1 MAASKQAV
9 LGIIEPD
16 DLMNAL
22 DADIQHAVAILRD
35 RLRVIPAARR
45 EWPAVRTE
53 HWRHLGVLD
62 AGGPALIVENSPP
75 QPPSLIAYSNK
86 ARAVLGDAHPCKSAK
101 MPKARAQH
109 QA

>member
-1 MAASKQAV
+1 MDASKQAG

-22 DADIQHAVAILRD
+22 DADIHHARAILRD

-45 EWPAVRTE
+45 EWPAVGTE

-75 QPPSLIAYSNK
+75 PPPSLLAYTNK
-86 ARAVLGDAHPCKSAK
+86 ARGVSGGAEPLKSHK
-101 MPKARAQH
+101 
-109 QA
+109 